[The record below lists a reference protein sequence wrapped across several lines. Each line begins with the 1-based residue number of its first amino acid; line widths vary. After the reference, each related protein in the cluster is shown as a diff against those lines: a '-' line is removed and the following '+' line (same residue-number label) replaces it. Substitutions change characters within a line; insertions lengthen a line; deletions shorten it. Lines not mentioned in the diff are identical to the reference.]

1 MTAEFEQLA
10 AFAETLY
17 RGNFSRTGDGE
28 FAVAAADGETA
39 IRFAALPGNPAMV
52 VARARILSM
61 DDVRRSA
68 DFAKAALAGN
78 FFWGGTRGATLS
90 AGDDGGLY
98 ITERRF
104 TGELAEEE
112 GLESCID
119 DFSETAADWRERS
132 SLYA

>member
-10 AFAETLY
+10 TFAETLY
-17 RGNFSRTGDGE
+17 RGNFSRTGYGE
-28 FAVAAADGETA
+28 FAVAADGGTT

-52 VARARILSM
+52 VARVRILSM

-90 AGDDGGLY
+90 VGDDGGLY

-104 TGELAEEE
+104 AGELAEEE

-119 DFSETAADWRERS
+119 DFTETADDWRERS
-132 SLYA
+132 RLYA